1 MKLLIILLNFLFFVN
16 KYGIS
21 KEYNF
26 KWYNDE
32 KQSDIISLPDKSNF
46 QSFTSSGIWEDNI
59 GNYGYMKCIISVF
72 ISPNESTNLNG
83 VCEAKDNNNKKFW
96 TKLRRS
102 SSGINA
108 GVGKMTFITG
118 TSKYFK
124 LKDISCP
131 YAVEWVATGGILQMR
146 CNADKNIPELLNK

>member
-146 CNADKNIPELLNK
+146 CNADINIPELLNK